1 MVVCGFWEG
10 SVVATVLLFCCIG
23 GCRCSGCRC
32 SGWTDQYFVLCC
44 AVLCCIVLFFRC
56 VSGVLLQM
64 VTYNILKEQ
73 IEAASAITPGIQAP
87 TVIELAQSGWVAM
100 QAMVKRKEVPQKME
114 ELVHLGATGI
124 IATSIAN
131 CRLDAIPTTQP
142 QDQ

>member
-1 MVVCGFWEG
+1 MLFF
-10 SVVATVLLFCCIG
+10 VAF
-23 GCRCSGCRC
+23 S
-32 SGWTDQYFVLCC
+32 
-44 AVLCCIVLFFRC
+44 VLF
-56 VSGVLLQM
+56 QM
-64 VTYNILKEQ
+64 LTYNILKDK

-100 QAMVKRKEVPQKME
+100 QAMVKRKEVSQKME

-131 CRLDAIPTTQP
+131 CRLDGVPTTQP